1 MGAVRHGAGPYPYP
15 SPVGDG
21 RGALGDERD
30 SLEVTVKGPVTMSE
44 TRIERDT
51 MGEVALPAD
60 ALYGAQTQRA
70 VENFPISGE
79 PLPPEL
85 IRAIGLV
92 KLAAARVNRELGL
105 LDGDVAA
112 AIEQGARAVANGEL
126 DDQFPIDVFQTGSGT
141 SSNMNA
147 NEVVAA
153 VASASLGRRVHP
165 NDEVNLGQSSN
176 DVIPT
181 ALHVAAVLAIEN
193 ELLPALRY
201 LHETLAKKAVEF
213 DDVLKIGRTHLMD
226 AVPIRLGQEFSGY
239 ARQIELAI
247 GRIEATL
254 PGLRELAIGGTAVGT
269 GLNTDR
275 EFGARMARELT
286 ALTGTEFREAENHFE
301 AQASRDAYVFAAGA
315 LTTLAAALMKIANDI
330 RLLASGPQAGLGEL
344 ILPAIQPGSSI
355 MPGKVNPVISEA
367 VIQVGAQ
374 VTGNALAIT
383 IGGQWG
389 QLDLNVMLPMMARN
403 MLESIRLLANVS
415 RVFVD
420 KALSGLEANRARA
433 ESYVEGSI
441 SMATALN
448 PLIGYDN
455 AAQLAKKSHAT
466 GRTVRELAYE
476 ESGLTREQVD
486 AALHVRHQTEPG
498 ATSGGGS
505 GHGG

>member
-1 MGAVRHGAGPYPYP
+1 M
-15 SPVGDG
+15 
-21 RGALGDERD
+21 
-30 SLEVTVKGPVTMSE
+30 TE

-51 MGEVALPAD
+51 MGEVVLPCG

-70 VENFPISGE
+70 VENFPISGQPMPAE
-79 PLPPEL
+79 F
-85 IRAIGLV
+85 IRALGLV

-105 LDGDVAA
+105 LPPDVAD
-112 AIEQGARAVANGEL
+112 AIEHGARAVADGEL
-126 DDQFPIDVFQTGSGT
+126 DGEFPIDVFQTGSGT

-147 NEVVAA
+147 NEVIAA
-153 VASASLGRRVHP
+153 VASAELGRRVHP

-181 ALHVAAVLAIEN
+181 VLHVSALMAIER
-193 ELLPALRY
+193 ELIPALQY
-201 LHETLAKKAVEF
+201 LRDVLRRKAEEF
-213 DDVLKIGRTHLMD
+213 DDVVKIGRTHLMD
-226 AVPIRLGQEFSGY
+226 AVPIRLGQEFGGY

-247 GRIEATL
+247 ERVETTL

-269 GLNTDR
+269 GLNTHP
-275 EFGARMARELT
+275 EFGSRVARELSV
-286 ALTGTEFREAENHFE
+286 LTGMSFREAENHFE
-301 AQASRDAYVFAAGA
+301 AQGSRDAYVFTAGA
-315 LTTLAAALMKIANDI
+315 LTALAAALMKIANDV

-344 ILPAIQPGSSI
+344 VLPAIQPGSSI
-355 MPGKVNPVISEA
+355 MPGKVNPVISEV

-374 VTGNALAIT
+374 VTGNCQAIT

-403 MLESIRLLANVS
+403 MLESVRLLANAS

-420 KALSGLEANRARA
+420 KALAGLEANREQA
-433 ESYVEGSI
+433 ESYIEGSI

-455 AAQLAKKSHAT
+455 AAKIAKKSHAT

-486 AALHVRHQTEPG
+486 EALHPHRQTEPG
-498 ATSGGGS
+498 LERGAGGAG
-505 GHGG
+505 